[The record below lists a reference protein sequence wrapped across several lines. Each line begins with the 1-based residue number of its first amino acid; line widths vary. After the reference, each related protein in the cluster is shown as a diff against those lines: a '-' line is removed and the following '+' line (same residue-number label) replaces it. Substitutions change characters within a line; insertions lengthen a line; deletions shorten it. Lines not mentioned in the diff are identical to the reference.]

1 MHAACPALQMR
12 LIIHGTQ
19 SSRMSHD
26 GTMQLANLHTA
37 YRTGRTFLADLP
49 GCLRRPFSE
58 EASSLPDISGQVIP
72 ESAEH
77 HGSEPGS
84 HDSRAAV
91 PVLALD
97 KLPNQDKGAPFNKE
111 SLSLERKPDT
121 GADTPFPLGVSSP
134 KAETLTSEHVEAL
147 ESEALQHDAPHIQE
161 ILDCVQ
167 RRAPSLTHAEGMA
180 YV

>member
-1 MHAACPALQMR
+1 ML
-12 LIIHGTQ
+12 LIMQGTK
-19 SSRMSHD
+19 SNRMSHD

-37 YRTGRTFLADLP
+37 YYAGRTFLADLS

-58 EASSLPDISGQVIP
+58 EASSLPDILGQVIP

-77 HGSEPGS
+77 DGSEPGTHES
-84 HDSRAAV
+84 CAAV

-111 SLSLERKPDT
+111 SLSLESKPYT

-147 ESEALQHDAPHIQE
+147 EGEALQHDASHTRV
-161 ILDCVQ
+161 CG
-167 RRAPSLTHAEGMA
+167 SLHERDPQQHTEERT
-180 YV
+180 